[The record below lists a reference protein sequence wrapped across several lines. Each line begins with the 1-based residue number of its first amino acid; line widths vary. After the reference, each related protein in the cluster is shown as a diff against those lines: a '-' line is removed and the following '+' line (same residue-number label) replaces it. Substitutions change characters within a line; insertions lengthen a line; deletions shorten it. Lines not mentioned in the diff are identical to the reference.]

1 MLQSQLEAH
10 SAFHA
15 PEVGKGRAF
24 IGASPAFQAARATA
38 ASVARRRSTV
48 LIQGETGSGK
58 EMLAGYIH
66 ERSERAEHP
75 FVPVDCSALSEGL
88 FESELFGH
96 VKGAFTG
103 ALRDSLGFIRSADGG
118 TLFLDEIGE
127 MPLPLQAKL
136 LRVLQERKVVPVG
149 EHRGIPVN
157 VRVIAA
163 TNRDLKDMVRQGK
176 FRADLYFR
184 LNVVSVRMP
193 PLRERLEDVLPLARH
208 LLAVQAATYGEPV
221 KHLAPLAAG
230 ALQKYPWPGN
240 VRELANAVE
249 HAHVLADGDM
259 IELADLPEPLRS
271 ASGTRRDDLPGLS
284 LRLADVERRA
294 ILDALKRS
302 KYSKAAASRLLGIN
316 IQRLNRRIVRL
327 GITVP

>member
-1 MLQSQLEAH
+1 MLQSQMAAH
-10 SAFHA
+10 PAAQA
-15 PEVGKGRAF
+15 PEVDVVQDF
-24 IGASPAFQAARATA
+24 IGISPAFEAARAMA

-66 ERSERAEHP
+66 RCSERAQQP

-88 FESELFGH
+88 LESELFGH

-149 EHRGIPVN
+149 EHRGIPVH

-163 TNRDLKDMVRQGK
+163 TNRDLKEMVRLGK

-184 LNVVSVRMP
+184 LNVISVRMP
-193 PLRERLEDVLPLARH
+193 PLRERIEDVLPLARH
-208 LLAVQAATYGEPV
+208 LLALQAAAYDEPL
-221 KHLAPLAAG
+221 KQIATPAAE
-230 ALQKYPWPGN
+230 ALKKYPWPGN
-240 VRELANAVE
+240 VRELSNAIE
-249 HAHVLADGDM
+249 HAHILCDGEL
-259 IELADLPEPLRS
+259 IELHDLPEAVRN
-271 ASGTRRDDLPGLS
+271 ATDVRRDDLPGIN
-284 LRLADVERRA
+284 LRLVDVERRA
-294 ILDALKRS
+294 IIDALKRS
-302 KYSKAAASRLLGIN
+302 KHSKAAASRLLGIN

-327 GITVP
+327 GITLP